1 MKKLFVLLMMA
12 SLMLPTQ
19 AKSLRELWV
28 NMPDTLLPAFNKNLR
43 LEFADL
49 LDMGVKPEV
58 KNLLGEECQM
68 DTLTADYLRL
78 STSTSGSIQLKLLRQ
93 DGGDSLLCVVK
104 TFAGPEK
111 ESEVKFFDQ
120 SWKEMD
126 GVQYLPT
133 DVGQVKR
140 YLQSKPDTM
149 TDARYEELSRMI
161 EPVMWYASLS
171 EKDEVISFGVSLP
184 LLPNAEKV
192 QVNAILMQ
200 RKFKW
205 NGKRFNEI

>member
-1 MKKLFVLLMMA
+1 MKKLFVLMMMA
-12 SLMLPTQ
+12 SLMLPVQ

-28 NMPDTLLPAFNKNLR
+28 NMPDTLLPAFNKNIR
-43 LEFADL
+43 MEFVDL

-58 KNLLGEECQM
+58 KNLLDEECQM

-78 STSTSGSIQLKLLRQ
+78 STSASGSLQLKLLHQ
-93 DGGDSLLCVVK
+93 DGGDSLLCVIK

-126 GVQYLPT
+126 GTQYLPT

-149 TDARYEELSRMI
+149 TDARYEELARLI
-161 EPVMWYASLS
+161 EPVMWHASLS
-171 EKDEVISFGVSLP
+171 EKDDFISLGVSLP
-184 LLPNAEKV
+184 LLSNAEKT

-205 NGKRFNEI
+205 NGKKFNEF